1 MFIIDI
7 NSIFIV
13 FVENEEIEKSESL
26 IFLDLIKNY
35 FGNNMNEGLSLFDI
49 IKIFFGEIKDEE
61 IENNKGVSLYDI
73 IMELIGRIYFWF
85 GIKFEL
91 IENIWF
97 EIKFE
102 LIENMDCFSY
112 GLEEIK

>member
-13 FVENEEIEKSESL
+13 FVENEEIEK

-35 FGNNMNEGLSLFDI
+35 FGNNMDESLSLFDI

-73 IMELIGRIYFWF
+73 IMELIGRINYWFKF

-91 IENIWF
+91 MENIWF
-97 EIKFE
+97 GIKFE